1 MPHLISLLLPIL
13 SIAHLL
19 KVILVLLETSF
30 GYMSLPRRILLA
42 LVALAADRH
51 HPVVALLARIVV
63 IVVLDVNLVVDVV
76 HVLLL

>member
-19 KVILVLLETSF
+19 KVILVLLETSL
-30 GYMSLPRRILLA
+30 GYMSLPCGVLLA
-42 LVALAADRH
+42 LVALTADRH
-51 HPVVALLARIVV
+51 HPVVALLPRIVV
-63 IVVLDVNLVVDVV
+63 VVVLDVNLVVYVV